1 MDTWGTSS
9 LSPQVVGRFGE
20 KDDFMPQ
27 VFPMDLRPQAHEIIR
42 TWLFYTVVRAHLQ
55 HDSLPWKNAAISGW
69 VLDPDRK
76 KMSKSKGNVVT
87 PMHLIERYGADAVRY
102 WACSGRLG
110 RDTAFDENQ
119 MKVGRRLAIKLL
131 NASKFALSNAEGAS
145 EDAKITEPLD
155 AAMLARLAELVDDV
169 TESFDRFDYARALE
183 ITEAFFWFFTDNY
196 IELVKGRT
204 YGSRGDS
211 ARDSGRAA
219 LCLAIETLLKLF
231 APHVPF
237 VTEEIWSWWKDGSVH
252 RAAWPSAD
260 AIRAK
265 AGDIA
270 EEAVYEVASE
280 VLGEIRRFKSD
291 SNLSLGAP
299 VGKVVVRDTAERIAI
314 LERSLLDVKDAG
326 RVAEFATVADGAF
339 SVSVTPD
346 GAAAREA

>member
-1 MDTWGTSS
+1 M
-9 LSPQVVGRFGE
+9 
-20 KDDFMPQ
+20 
-27 VFPMDLRPQAHEIIR
+27 
-42 TWLFYTVVRAHLQ
+42 
-55 HDSLPWKNAAISGW
+55 
-69 VLDPDRK
+69 
-76 KMSKSKGNVVT
+76 
-87 PMHLIERYGADAVRY
+87 
-102 WACSGRLG
+102 G

-131 NASKFALSNAEGAS
+131 NASKFALLNAEGAA
-145 EDAKITEPLD
+145 EDAAITEPLD

-169 TESFDRFDYARALE
+169 TEAFDKFDYARALE
-183 ITEAFFWFFTDNY
+183 ITESFFWFFTDNY

-204 YGSRGDS
+204 YGNRGDS

-237 VTEEIWSWWKDGSVH
+237 VTEEIWSWWREGSVH
-252 RAAWPSAD
+252 RAPWPSGD
-260 AIRAK
+260 AIHAK
-265 AGDIA
+265 AGSIA

-326 RVAEFATVADGAF
+326 RVGEFATVADGAF

-346 GAAAREA
+346 GAA